1 MSYEVEPEDLIAHA
15 SHLDGVTDRL
25 NTALDAAKTVSMDDS
40 AYGLLC
46 SFLPPI
52 VNPMEEKGME
62 AIGAAVEGVETTAGN
77 VRKAAESYR
86 ESDKA
91 HVEPLKKFQ
100 ADAEGTKVVELA
112 GSSGGGGGGGG
123 GDKPSSWQKPAL
135 PNEDATPAQ
144 QGTQRPMP
152 FQGGEGQDVTPA
164 QQGTQQPLPSSWQKP
179 ALPNED
185 ATPAQQGTQ
194 RPMPFETAQRVGTVQ
209 PEPFQAAERQD
220 AIRPEPFQA
229 AERQDA
235 IRPEPFQAAERQD
248 AIRPEPF
255 QAAER
260 QDAIRPEPF
269 QAAERPSFTPAQQ
282 GEPMFT
288 AAQQGTPMV
297 TPALQGEPVATPA
310 HEAVQRPE
318 PFQAAEHRVA
328 EDVTPAQHSNRII

>member
-112 GSSGGGGGGGG
+112 GSSGSTGGGGG
-123 GDKPSSWQKPAL
+123 SSPTGFSKAASPM
-135 PNEDATPAQ
+135 DDGSTPAHQ
-144 QGTQRPMP
+144 
-152 FQGGEGQDVTPA
+152 
-164 QQGTQQPLPSSWQKP
+164 
-179 ALPNED
+179 
-185 ATPAQQGTQ
+185 ATM
-194 RPMPFETAQRVGTVQ
+194 RS
-209 PEPFQAAERQD
+209 EPFQTAERQD
-220 AIRPEPFQA
+220 AIPAHQAAMRPEPFQTAVRQDATPEFRATMRPEPFQA
-229 AERQDA
+229 AERMEATPAHQA
-235 IRPEPFQAAERQD
+235 AMRPEPFQTAERQQ
-248 AIRPEPF
+248 
-255 QAAER
+255 QAAF
-260 QDAIRPEPF
+260 A
-269 QAAERPSFTPAQQ
+269 PAQQ
-282 GEPMFT
+282 GEPM
-288 AAQQGTPMV
+288 
-297 TPALQGEPVATPA
+297 VAR
-310 HEAVQRPE
+310 EAVQRPE
-318 PFQAAEHRVA
+318 PFQVAERQVA
-328 EDVTPAQHSNRII
+328 EDDTPAQHSNRII